1 MINSEAN
8 NEVINYDVHGISRI
22 QSNLAGIV
30 PSVFQVNQ
38 IKGNIDLIFKILY
51 DGKSEVGGAHRSS
64 HKLFL
69 KDLSANTKVYYF
81 VNRMLR
87 GIYCMLHDFPAPWL
101 QYVITNILI
110 PLKLLQKGYSFVH
123 AACLDSCDEGSLII
137 APPNTGKTHTALFL
151 NRTGFNYLSD
161 DMTIIKGNKAYC
173 YPTDL
178 TVTPFHIKEFDISYV
193 WKEHLKM
200 ITRRVVNQIPYLNAC
215 EGIRVDPKRVV
226 HNLRME
232 TVVRNVCFLDNGPDC
247 VRELEYEVAFKKM
260 IAASYE
266 IQFQSPVIYSYLY
279 KNADEELDLEKLSDL
294 RNKIYRDVLRG
305 SRLFS
310 VTSRK
315 HAYPQLIMDAIY
327 ET

>member
-200 ITRRVVNQIPYLNAC
+200 ISSSQLVIL
-215 EGIRVDPKRVV
+215 
-226 HNLRME
+226 
-232 TVVRNVCFLDNGPDC
+232 
-247 VRELEYEVAFKKM
+247 
-260 IAASYE
+260 
-266 IQFQSPVIYSYLY
+266 SPVPFGKGNMKNLEATLWAQRKGKNVLIIERRKEDGDFTGGTAGRYLHQLRSGGARTVRD
-279 KNADEELDLEKLSDL
+279 KDE
-294 RNKIYRDVLRG
+294 
-305 SRLFS
+305 
-310 VTSRK
+310 
-315 HAYPQLIMDAIY
+315 AIS
-327 ET
+327 EAESLLTGKDRRRRQTQRPAPPTDPEGKKR